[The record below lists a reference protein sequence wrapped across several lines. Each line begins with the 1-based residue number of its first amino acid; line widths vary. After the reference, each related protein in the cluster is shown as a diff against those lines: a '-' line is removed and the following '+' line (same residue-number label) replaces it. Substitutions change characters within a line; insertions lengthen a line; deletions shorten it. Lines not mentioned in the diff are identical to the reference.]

1 MNDDLTLLASAYLDG
16 EATPDERARVEAD
29 PLLLG
34 EVERLRTARVRLLDT
49 TWFERP
55 SDEVREAAIAAA
67 LGAWDVTASG
77 SSVAGAETPPA
88 GRQSNVR
95 TFERR
100 RTYTRWLGAAAALV
114 AIAALGVVVSQI
126 GGRSDDAETSSVAVE
141 APADTTAAA
150 GALFDSADEQ
160 PEQSAAGGDAGRAA
174 TADDSGG
181 AGPAS
186 EAAELAP
193 SAPAGT
199 PAPAATEPAAVA
211 GDLASAPAALAVMQ
225 TPRDLAAVA
234 ADANA
239 AVENGT
245 NHDVVARPCSDDAFD
260 DIDTYVAFG
269 TYRDVS
275 VVIGIDDD
283 ADRAI
288 AIDPDTCEIVAEA
301 PLP

>member
-1 MNDDLTLLASAYLDG
+1 M
-16 EATPDERARVEAD
+16 
-29 PLLLG
+29 
-34 EVERLRTARVRLLDT
+34 
-49 TWFERP
+49 
-55 SDEVREAAIAAA
+55 
-67 LGAWDVTASG
+67 
-77 SSVAGAETPPA
+77 
-88 GRQSNVR
+88 
-95 TFERR
+95 
-100 RTYTRWLGAAAALV
+100 
-114 AIAALGVVVSQI
+114 SQF
-126 GGRSDDAETSSVAVE
+126 GGRSDDTETSSVAVE

-150 GALFDSADEQ
+150 DALFDSADEQ
-160 PEQSAAGGDAGRAA
+160 PEQSAAPGDAGRAA

-186 EAAELAP
+186 EAAEQAP
-193 SAPAGT
+193 SAPAAT
-199 PAPAATEPAAVA
+199 AAPAAPASHGRLRPSPA
-211 GDLASAPAALAVMQ
+211 DLASAPAALAVMQ
-225 TPRDLAAVA
+225 TPQDLAVVA
-234 ADANA
+234 ADAKA

-245 NHDVVARPCSDDAFD
+245 NRDVVARPCSDDAFD